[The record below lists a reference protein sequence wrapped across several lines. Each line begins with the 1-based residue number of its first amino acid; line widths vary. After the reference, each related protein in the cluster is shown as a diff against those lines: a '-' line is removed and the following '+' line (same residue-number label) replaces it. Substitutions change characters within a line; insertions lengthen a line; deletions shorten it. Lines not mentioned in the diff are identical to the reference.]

1 MACDTFI
8 KIAKSCKRHFVAL
21 QLSEHEPFI
30 EEIVRNLPKITGD
43 LTPQQVH
50 TFYEACGY
58 MVAAQGNKSQQ
69 ERLLAEL
76 MQHPNVA
83 WDEIIKQANMDPT
96 ILQDADTIKI
106 IGNIMK
112 TNVSACSSVGP
123 YFYPQIGRIY
133 HDMLQMYRATSQL
146 ISESVAREGEI
157 ATKMPKVRGLR
168 TIKKEILKLIE
179 TYVEKA
185 EDLNAVRAQMVP
197 PLLDSILVDYNRNVP
212 GARDAEV
219 LRAMTAVISKLSAL
233 MEDQV
238 PIIMEN
244 VFECTLEM
252 INKDFSE
259 FPEHRVEFFNLLRA
273 INLHCFPALLKLD
286 NRQFKFV
293 IDSCLWASK
302 HDNRDVE
309 AAGLNMCL
317 ELINNIAEKTDVSTS
332 NAFFNQFFIP
342 ILQDVFFVLTDQDH
356 KAGFKT
362 QSMLLMRMMYFV
374 QPADASAP
382 KIQGPI
388 YQADQAQAGT
398 SNREFLGNFVGSL
411 LQNAFT
417 NLQTQVIT

>member
-8 KIAKSCKRHFVAL
+8 KIARQCRRHFVAL
-21 QLSEHEPFI
+21 QPSESEPFI
-30 EEIVRNLPKITGD
+30 EEIVRNLPRITCD

-50 TFYEACGY
+50 TFYEACGF
-58 MVAAQGNKSQQ
+58 MVSAQGNKHQQ

-76 MQHPNVA
+76 MGAPNAA
-83 WDEIIKQANMDPT
+83 WDEIIRAATADPT

-112 TNVSACSSVGP
+112 TNVSACSSIGP
-123 YFYPQIGRIY
+123 YFGPQIGRIY
-133 HDMLQMYRATSQL
+133 LDMLQMYRATSQL
-146 ISESVAREGEI
+146 ISEAVARDGEL
-157 ATKMPKVRGLR
+157 APRMPKVRGLR

-179 TYVEKA
+179 TYVDKA
-185 EDLNAVRAQMVP
+185 EDLAAVRQQMVP
-197 PLLDSILVDYNRNVP
+197 QLLDSVLVDYNRNVP

-219 LRAMTAVISKLSAL
+219 LRTMSTIIQKLTNL

-238 PIIMEN
+238 PIIMQN

-293 IDSCLWASK
+293 IDACMWASK

-309 AAGLNMCL
+309 GAGLNMCL
-317 ELINNIAEKTDVSTS
+317 ELVTNIAEKTDDATK
-332 NAFFNQFFIP
+332 NAFFQQFFIT
-342 ILQDVFFVLTDQDH
+342 ILQDVFFVLTDPDH

-362 QSMLLMRMMYFV
+362 QSLLLMKLFNYV
-374 QPADASAP
+374 LPAEGGTP
-382 KIQGPI
+382 KIQGPV
-388 YQADQAQAGT
+388 YTDQAPQGT
-398 SNREFLGNFVGSL
+398 PNRDFLVNFVGNL
-411 LQNAFT
+411 LRNAFP
-417 NLQTQVIT
+417 NLQM